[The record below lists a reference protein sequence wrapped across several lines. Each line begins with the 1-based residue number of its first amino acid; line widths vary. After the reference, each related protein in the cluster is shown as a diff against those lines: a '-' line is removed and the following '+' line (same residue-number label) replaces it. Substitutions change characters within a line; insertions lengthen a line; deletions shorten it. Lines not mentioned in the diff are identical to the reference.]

1 MDNLIINLIKNTFNI
16 SDLFL
21 KTKDTEYV
29 IARSV
34 FFYIKKNEGNSISN
48 LSIIS
53 GFNRSTIMNSI
64 KKFDIYYNQYDEHK
78 HKIDYVMTNY
88 KGIKFNDEKLT
99 EKLIIAYDYIK
110 TLKNQIK
117 KYKGTEAIKELYT
130 EIGILKSEVDEK
142 KFQINKLKTENIK
155 LNKKINKLNEKLQ
168 NNRS

>member
-1 MDNLIINLIKNTFNI
+1 MENSLINLIKNTFDI
-16 SDLFL
+16 EYLFK
-21 KTKDTEYV
+21 KTKETDYV

-34 FFYIKKNEGNSISN
+34 FFYVNKTDGKRIADMTRVSRLNHATVI
-48 LSIIS
+48 
-53 GFNRSTIMNSI
+53 NSI
-64 KKFDIYYNQYDEHK
+64 KNFEIYYNQYEEYK
-78 HKIDYVMTNY
+78 HKIDYVMANY

-110 TLKNQIK
+110 ILKNQIK

-142 KFQINKLKTENIK
+142 KFQINKLKTDNIK